1 MKLEHG
7 TNIIWDIGINEY
19 NDIYLSDMY
28 EDSSIEFV
36 KQYGDDELYP
46 FASIRKTDDI
56 WLGSTTI
63 PLIDLPKEIVLK
75 ELEIIKQ
82 TFEQYYSFSI
92 GSEIYPEIYINVLI
106 RKDRDIPQ
114 TLELI
119 NVYAEKLY
127 EDLKCLKSNKV
138 SSLARSYI
146 ASMLP
151 VYQRAM
157 SKIQLELSNFITDDE
172 ANKKKVVDIGGRV
185 KTLDSIC
192 EKIKR
197 KSVSQ
202 FEVFNRFDDIAG
214 VRCTC
219 EYLDD
224 VYEILEYIKNNPLL
238 KVIEIDDKIDSPT
251 KEGYR
256 GIHVI
261 VSCSVYY
268 KNKLYKDIKV
278 EVQLRTAFQNAWSM
292 KTHDLTYKK
301 DDIES
306 EEIRKV
312 LKELSDT
319 LRIADETALK
329 MKELSKAGHSGKNL
343 K

>member
-7 TNIIWDIGINEY
+7 INIIWDMEINEY

-92 GSEIYPEIYINVLI
+92 GSETYPEIYINVLI

-119 NVYAEKLY
+119 NIYAEKLY

-138 SSLARSYI
+138 SSLAHSYI

-319 LRIADETALK
+319 LRMADETALK
-329 MKELSKAGHSGKNL
+329 MKELSKAGHSGRNL